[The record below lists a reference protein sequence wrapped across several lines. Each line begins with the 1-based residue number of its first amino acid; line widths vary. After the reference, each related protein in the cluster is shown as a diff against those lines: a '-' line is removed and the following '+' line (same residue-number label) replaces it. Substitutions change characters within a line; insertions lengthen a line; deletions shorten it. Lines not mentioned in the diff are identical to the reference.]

1 MVNMISQVSFYVHF
15 YSILA
20 LFFIYFT
27 QYSFYTAACHTASFS
42 FLEYLSSNEIDIH
55 WKYCY
60 PLNME
65 RNSMITFSLL
75 QNQCFTGFYHIER
88 GGILLATVKDVAKKA
103 GVSIAT
109 VSRVIRNEEIVTPKT
124 REIVLSA
131 IKELNYQPNA
141 LARQLR
147 QQETNTVIVIVPDI
161 GNTFFHEILL
171 GIESEAEKYGY
182 QVLIVDM
189 HNKPDIESHYLH
201 ALQQRQV
208 DGVISLSANVAK
220 SLMEQVATSSPVVVA
235 CQYLDNS
242 NIPNVTIDNIGA
254 ARTMVEYL
262 IKLGHTRIAH
272 LTSHPT
278 ALLYR
283 DRFNGYISALANH
296 NIPID
301 LELVKYGESTIASG
315 YEMMSSL
322 LELSNPVT
330 AVFAA
335 GDVMAI
341 GALKALKNAGLNV
354 PGDCSVAGFDDIE
367 ISSIFEPALT
377 TISQPKLLMG
387 KTSFKK
393 LLKLMKGEP
402 LAEQQE
408 LLNYKLIIRE
418 SCGKVKPS
426 KKK

>member
-1 MVNMISQVSFYVHF
+1 M
-15 YSILA
+15 
-20 LFFIYFT
+20 
-27 QYSFYTAACHTASFS
+27 
-42 FLEYLSSNEIDIH
+42 
-55 WKYCY
+55 
-60 PLNME
+60 
-65 RNSMITFSLL
+65 
-75 QNQCFTGFYHIER
+75 
-88 GGILLATVKDVAKKA
+88 ATVKDVAKKA

-109 VSRVIRNEEIVTPKT
+109 VSRVIRNEEIVKPKT
-124 REIVLSA
+124 RDLVLSV

-147 QQETNTVIVIVPDI
+147 QQETMTVIVIVPDI

-171 GIESEAEKYGY
+171 GIESEAEKHGY

-242 NIPNVTIDNIGA
+242 SIPNVTIDNIGA
-254 ARTMVEYL
+254 AGTMVEYL

-272 LTSHPT
+272 LTSQPS

-283 DRFNGYISALANH
+283 DRFNGYISALAAH

-315 YEMMSSL
+315 YEMMTSL

-341 GALKALKNAGLNV
+341 GALKALKNAGLSV

-377 TISQPKLLMG
+377 TISQPKFLMG
-387 KTSFKK
+387 KTSFQK
-393 LLKLMKGEP
+393 LLKLMKGES
-402 LAEQQE
+402 LTKQQE
-408 LLNYKLIIRE
+408 LLDYKLIIRE
-418 SCGKVKPS
+418 SCGKKRPS
-426 KKK
+426 KKN

>member
-1 MVNMISQVSFYVHF
+1 M
-15 YSILA
+15 
-20 LFFIYFT
+20 
-27 QYSFYTAACHTASFS
+27 
-42 FLEYLSSNEIDIH
+42 
-55 WKYCY
+55 
-60 PLNME
+60 
-65 RNSMITFSLL
+65 
-75 QNQCFTGFYHIER
+75 
-88 GGILLATVKDVAKKA
+88 ATVKDVAKKA